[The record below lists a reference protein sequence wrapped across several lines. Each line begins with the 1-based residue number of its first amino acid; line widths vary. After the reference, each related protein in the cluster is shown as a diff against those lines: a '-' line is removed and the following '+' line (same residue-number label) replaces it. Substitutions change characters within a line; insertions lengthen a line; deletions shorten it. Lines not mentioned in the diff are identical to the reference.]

1 MVIDKKELRK
11 AIAEKHK
18 KIADLQEELADQ
30 EDLLPDAPS
39 NHRPENGFS
48 PIYAD
53 KFQEVLEQLS
63 KAEIKVMWEVK
74 KRFDNHQAKT
84 KKKIEAHIT
93 AESIH
98 ATLTAMGVDMSPDT
112 VRKSLAKLVKVGF
125 IKPLSESIQRGKRST
140 YRLNPFI
147 AAGRF
152 SEHLGKLQEEW
163 KRLFP

>member
-1 MVIDKKELRK
+1 MIDKKELRK
-11 AIAEKHK
+11 ALAEDYKQM
-18 KIADLQEELADQ
+18 AELQEGIANK

-39 NHRPENGFS
+39 SHRAQNGFS
-48 PIYAD
+48 SIYAD
-53 KFQEVLEQLS
+53 TFQKVLEELS

-74 KRFDNHQAKT
+74 KCFDSHQSSKS
-84 KKKIEAHIT
+84 KKIEVPIT
-93 AESIH
+93 ASSIY
-98 ATLTAMGVDMSPDT
+98 ATLIVMGVDISLDT

-125 IKPLSESIQRGKRST
+125 IKPMSASSKSGKRSM